1 MVLEQWP
8 FWVHFKKKW
17 TKMGTLFGFRPHLR
31 GMSGSVPAPPDLKRI
46 SGGEFVQI
54 LNSGNLRKLCATGH
68 A

>member
-1 MVLEQWP
+1 
-8 FWVHFKKKW
+8 
-17 TKMGTLFGFRPHLR
+17 MGTLFGFRPHLR

-54 LNSGNLRKLCATGH
+54 LKTSLENLRKLCATGH